1 MEPVSAG
8 RDGRGPGAPGPRR
21 PAPDGPSP
29 SPGSQTLCQ
38 VLVTEYE
45 VLKAEQSARIAARD
59 HLMYATL
66 AVFGATAV
74 AIAGSSRAAELVL
87 LLPPVCIVLGWTYL
101 ANDEKVS
108 AIGRYL
114 RTTLRPRLAAAAGVD
129 AGLVLAWE
137 SVHRGGPLRVSGK
150 YLQLAVDL
158 IMFALPAV
166 LCVVL
171 HFLSRG
177 VSQPALTV
185 VSAAELAAVAVLST
199 RIVLAMDAGDRREP

>member
-1 MEPVSAG
+1 MEPLSAG
-8 RDGRGPGAPGPRR
+8 RDGLGPGTPGPRR
-21 PAPDGPSP
+21 PTPGGSSP
-29 SPGSQTLCQ
+29 TPGSETLCQ

-129 AGLVLAWE
+129 AGQVLAWE
-137 SVHRGGPLRVSGK
+137 SAHRGGPLRVSGK

-158 IMFALPAV
+158 MMFSLPAL

-171 HFLSRG
+171 HFQLRG

-199 RIVLAMDAGDRREP
+199 RIVLAMDVSDGREP